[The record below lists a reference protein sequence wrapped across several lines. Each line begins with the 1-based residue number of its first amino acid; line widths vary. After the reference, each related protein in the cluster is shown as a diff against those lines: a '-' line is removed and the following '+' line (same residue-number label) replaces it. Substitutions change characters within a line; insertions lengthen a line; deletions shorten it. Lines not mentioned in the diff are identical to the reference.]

1 MKNLNVVILA
11 AGRGSRLNKL
21 TQYKPKT
28 LIKLNGKSIF
38 DHLLDNFKYFEL
50 NKITSVLGYKKICLE
65 NIKLIK

>member
-28 LIKLNGKSIF
+28 LVKLNGKFHGAII
-38 DHLLDNFKYFEL
+38 K
-50 NKITSVLGYKKICLE
+50 TTPLGSF
-65 NIKLIK
+65 